1 MKAQSVKTS
10 FQSAGVRCAA
20 TLHLPEGA
28 GPFPA
33 ILMVHGWGGVQDALT
48 LPFHAPFNEA
58 GFAVM
63 KFDYVGWGQ
72 SDGTPR
78 NIINPWHRERDVESA
93 LQHLREQPGIDP
105 RRIVLWGTS
114 FGGGHV
120 VRIAARH
127 PELLGAI
134 VQVPM
139 LDGMAAV
146 KAVPPMRLLRFALTG
161 LMDLLRGKNP
171 IYLPVV
177 GDEGQWSSMDR
188 DGAALAMQKGQQA
201 MVDHLGADAIPYDNR
216 VAARS
221 LLTMGLYRPFKS
233 PKDVTIPLP
242 IVGATRDT
250 VAPFVEKRIRALGN
264 PRIRIETLD
273 ANHFDPYFEPSL
285 SPKSRLSAG
294 FLEQPHDGDSRR
306 PQRGYLAPYWLG
318 ACPVQRL
325 KARVKLLVSE
335 KPSR

>member
-1 MKAQSVKTS
+1 MKARSVKTA

-20 TLHLPEGA
+20 TLHLPEGV

-48 LPFHAPFNEA
+48 LPFYAPFNAA

-63 KFDYVGWGQ
+63 TFDYVGWGQ
-72 SDGTPR
+72 SEGTPR
-78 NIINPWHRERDVESA
+78 NVIDPHHRERDAESA
-93 LQHLREQPGIDP
+93 LQHLREQAGIDP

-120 VRIAARH
+120 VQLAARH

-134 VQVPM
+134 AQVPM

-146 KAVPPMRLLRFALTG
+146 KAEPPLRLARFGWSGLR
-161 LMDLLRGKNP
+161 DLLRGKDP

-177 GDEGQWSSMDR
+177 AGEGEWSSMDR
-188 DGAALAMQKGQQA
+188 DDAALAMQKGLRAMADTLGEQA
-201 MVDHLGADAIPYDNR
+201 LPYDNR

-221 LLTMGLYRPFKS
+221 LLTMGGYRPFKS
-233 PKDVTIPLP
+233 LKDVAIPLL

-250 VAPFVEKRIRALGN
+250 VAPFVEAKLRALNN

-273 ANHFDPYFEPSL
+273 ANHFDPYFEPALSLNLGHQLDFLKSL
-285 SPKSRLSAG
+285 STAT
-294 FLEQPHDGDSRR
+294 H
-306 PQRGYLAPYWLG
+306 
-318 ACPVQRL
+318 
-325 KARVKLLVSE
+325 
-335 KPSR
+335 

>member
-1 MKAQSVKTS
+1 MKTS
-10 FQSAGVRCAA
+10 FQSGGVRCAA
-20 TLHLPEGA
+20 ILHLPEGA

-48 LPFHAPFNEA
+48 LPFYAPFNEA

-63 KFDYVGWGQ
+63 TFDYVGWGQ

-78 NIINPWHRERDVESA
+78 NVINPWHRERDVESA
-93 LQHLREQPGIDP
+93 LQHLREQPRIDP
-105 RRIVLWGTS
+105 RRVVLWGTS

-120 VRIAARH
+120 VQVAARH

-134 VQVPM
+134 TQVPM

-146 KAVPPMRLLRFALTG
+146 KAVPPMRMARFG
-161 LMDLLRGKNP
+161 LSGLADLLRGSKP

-177 GDEGQWSSMDR
+177 AGEGEWSSMDR
-188 DGAALAMQKGQQA
+188 DGAALAMQKGQEA
-201 MVDHLGADAIPYDNR
+201 MVEALGAEALPYDNR

-233 PKDVTIPLP
+233 LKDVTIPLL

-250 VAPFVEKRIRALGN
+250 VAPFVEKRIRELKN
-264 PRIRIETLD
+264 PRIRIEILD
-273 ANHFDPYFEPSL
+273 ANHFEPYFEPALSRNLAYQLEFLKSL
-285 SPKSRLSAG
+285 A
-294 FLEQPHDGDSRR
+294 QT
-306 PQRGYLAPYWLG
+306 
-318 ACPVQRL
+318 
-325 KARVKLLVSE
+325 
-335 KPSR
+335 KP

>member
-1 MKAQSVKTS
+1 VKSS
-10 FQSAGVRCAA
+10 FQSAGVRCAS

-48 LPFHAPFNEA
+48 LPFYAPIIEA

-63 KFDYVGWGQ
+63 TFDYVGWGQ

-78 NIINPWHRERDVESA
+78 NVINPWHRERDVENA
-93 LQHLREQPGIDP
+93 LRHLREQSRIDSA
-105 RRIVLWGTS
+105 RIVLWGTS

-120 VRIAARH
+120 VRLAAQH

-134 VQVPM
+134 AQVPM
-139 LDGMAAV
+139 LDGMAAA
-146 KAVPPMRLLRFALTG
+146 KAVPPMRMARFG
-161 LMDLLRGKNP
+161 LSGLVDLMRGKNP

-177 GDEGQWSSMDR
+177 AAEGEWSSMDR
-188 DGAALAMQKGQQA
+188 DGAALAMEKGMQA
-201 MVDHLGADAIPYDNR
+201 LVEHHGAEAQPYDNR

-233 PKDVTIPLP
+233 LKDITIPLL

-273 ANHFDPYFEPSL
+273 ANHFDPYFEPALSRNLEYQLDFLKGLTAVTHGSRAPDVLSL
-285 SPKSRLSAG
+285 V
-294 FLEQPHDGDSRR
+294 RR
-306 PQRGYLAPYWLG
+306 ATR
-318 ACPVQRL
+318 
-325 KARVKLLVSE
+325 
-335 KPSR
+335 PSRGC

>member
-1 MKAQSVKTS
+1 MALKTY
-10 FQSAGVRCAA
+10 FQSAGVRCAS

-48 LPFHAPFNEA
+48 LPFYAPFNAA

-63 KFDYVGWGQ
+63 TFDYVGWGQ
-72 SDGTPR
+72 SEGMPR
-78 NIINPWHRERDVESA
+78 NVINPWHRERDVESA

-120 VRIAARH
+120 VRLAARH

-134 VQVPM
+134 AQVPM

-146 KAVPPMRLLRFALTG
+146 KAVPPMRMARFGLSGLT
-161 LMDLLRGKNP
+161 DLLRGKNP

-177 GDEGQWSSMDR
+177 AEEGEWSSMDR
-188 DGAALAMQKGQQA
+188 DGAGLAMQKGQQA
-201 MVDHLGADAIPYDNR
+201 MVEHLGAEAIPYDNR

-233 PKDVTIPLP
+233 LRDVTIPLL

-250 VAPFVEKRIRALGN
+250 VAPFVEERIRSLAN

-273 ANHFDPYFEPSL
+273 ANHFDPYFEPAL
-285 SPKSRLSAG
+285 SRNLG
-294 FLEQPHDGDSRR
+294 YQLDFLRTLTAAKD
-306 PQRGYLAPYWLG
+306 
-318 ACPVQRL
+318 
-325 KARVKLLVSE
+325 
-335 KPSR
+335 

>member
-1 MKAQSVKTS
+1 MNPITVPPSHPMKARSVKTS
-10 FQSAGVRCAA
+10 FQSAGVRCAS
-20 TLHLPEGA
+20 TLHLPDGA

-48 LPFHAPFNEA
+48 LPFYAPFNEA
-58 GFAVM
+58 GYAVM
-63 KFDYVGWGQ
+63 TFDYVGWGQ
-72 SDGTPR
+72 SEGTPR
-78 NIINPWHRERDVESA
+78 NVINPWHRERDVESA
-93 LQHLREQPGIDP
+93 VRPLREHPRIDP

-120 VRIAARH
+120 VQLAARH

-134 VQVPM
+134 AQVPM

-146 KAVPPMRLLRFALTG
+146 RAVPPMRMARFGLSGLT
-161 LMDLLRGKNP
+161 DLLRGKNP

-177 GDEGQWSSMDR
+177 ADEGEWSSMDR
-188 DGAALAMQKGQQA
+188 DGAALAMQKGQPA
-201 MVDHLGADAIPYDNR
+201 MVENLGAEALPYDNR

-233 PKDVTIPLP
+233 LKHVTIPML

-273 ANHFDPYFEPSL
+273 AN
-285 SPKSRLSAG
+285 
-294 FLEQPHDGDSRR
+294 
-306 PQRGYLAPYWLG
+306 
-318 ACPVQRL
+318 
-325 KARVKLLVSE
+325 
-335 KPSR
+335 

>member
-1 MKAQSVKTS
+1 MKTS
-10 FQSAGVRCAA
+10 FRSAGVRCSA
-20 TLHLPEGA
+20 TLHLPEGE

-48 LPFHAPFNEA
+48 LPFYAPFNAA

-63 KFDYVGWGQ
+63 TFDYVGWGQ

-78 NIINPWHRERDVESA
+78 NVINPWHRERDVENA
-93 LQHLREQPGIDP
+93 LQHLREQARIDV

-120 VRIAARH
+120 VQLAARH

-134 VQVPM
+134 AQVPM

-146 KAVPPMRLLRFALTG
+146 KAVPPMRMARFGLSGLT
-161 LMDLLRGKNP
+161 DLLRGKHP

-177 GDEGQWSSMDR
+177 ADEGGWSSMDR
-188 DGAALAMQKGQQA
+188 DGAALAMQKGQEA
-201 MVDHLGADAIPYDNR
+201 MVEHLGDEALPYDNR

-233 PKDVTIPLP
+233 LKDVTIPLL

-250 VAPFVEKRIRALGN
+250 VAPFVEKRIRELNN
-264 PRIRIETLD
+264 PQIRIEILD
-273 ANHFDPYFEPSL
+273 ANHFDPYFEPAL
-285 SPKSRLSAG
+285 SRNLG
-294 FLEQPHDGDSRR
+294 CQLEFLKGLTTA
-306 PQRGYLAPYWLG
+306 QR
-318 ACPVQRL
+318 
-325 KARVKLLVSE
+325 
-335 KPSR
+335 

>member
-1 MKAQSVKTS
+1 MKSY
-10 FQSAGVRCAA
+10 FQSGGVRCAA

-48 LPFHAPFNEA
+48 LPFYGPFNAA

-63 KFDYVGWGQ
+63 TFDYVGWGE
-72 SDGTPR
+72 SEGTPR
-78 NIINPWHRERDVESA
+78 NVINPWHRERDVESA
-93 LQHLREQPGIDP
+93 LQHLREQPQIDP

-120 VRIAARH
+120 VKVAARH

-134 VQVPM
+134 TQVPM

-146 KAVPPMRLLRFALTG
+146 KAVPPMRMARFG
-161 LMDLLRGKNP
+161 LSGLADLFRGTKP

-177 GDEGQWSSMDR
+177 AGEGEWSSMDR
-188 DGAALAMQKGQQA
+188 DGAAPAMERGLEA
-201 MVDHLGADAIPYDNR
+201 MVAAFGEKALPYDNR

-233 PKDVTIPLP
+233 LKDVTIPLL

-250 VAPFVEKRIRALGN
+250 VAPFVEERIRSLAN

-273 ANHFDPYFEPSL
+273 ANHFDPYFEPAL
-285 SPKSRLSAG
+285 SRNLGFQLDFLTDLSAVT
-294 FLEQPHDGDSRR
+294 L
-306 PQRGYLAPYWLG
+306 
-318 ACPVQRL
+318 
-325 KARVKLLVSE
+325 
-335 KPSR
+335 

>member
-1 MKAQSVKTS
+1 MKDRSLKTS

-20 TLHLPEGA
+20 TLHLPEGT

-33 ILMVHGWGGVQDALT
+33 ILVVHGWGGVQDALT
-48 LPFHAPFNEA
+48 LPFYAPFNEA

-63 KFDYVGWGQ
+63 TFDYVGWGQ

-78 NIINPWHRERDVESA
+78 NVINPWHRERDVENA
-93 LQHLREQPGIDP
+93 LQHLRDQPQVDP

-120 VRIAARH
+120 VRLAARH

-134 VQVPM
+134 TQVPM

-146 KAVPPMRLLRFALTG
+146 RAVPPMRMARFGLSGLT
-161 LMDLLRGKNP
+161 DLLRGKNP

-177 GDEGQWSSMDR
+177 ADEGEWSSMDR
-188 DGAALAMQKGQQA
+188 DGAAFAMQRGQEA
-201 MVDHLGADAIPYDNR
+201 MVESLGAEALPYDNR

-233 PKDVTIPLP
+233 LKDVTIPLL

-250 VAPFVEKRIRALGN
+250 VAPFVEKRIRDLKN
-264 PRIRIETLD
+264 PRIRIEILD
-273 ANHFDPYFEPSL
+273 ANHFDPYFEPAL
-285 SPKSRLSAG
+285 SENLG
-294 FLEQPHDGDSRR
+294 YQLDFLKT
-306 PQRGYLAPYWLG
+306 LA
-318 ACPVQRL
+318 QT
-325 KARVKLLVSE
+325 
-335 KPSR
+335 KP

>member
-1 MKAQSVKTS
+1 MQVRSAKTS
-10 FQSAGVRCAA
+10 FQSAGVRCSA

-48 LPFHAPFNEA
+48 LPFYAPFNEA

-63 KFDYVGWGQ
+63 TFDYAGWGQ

-78 NIINPWHRERDVESA
+78 NLINPWHRERDVENA
-93 LQHLREQPGIDP
+93 LQHLREQTQIDP
-105 RRIVLWGTS
+105 SRIVLWGTS

-120 VRIAARH
+120 VRLAARH

-134 VQVPM
+134 AQVPM

-146 KAVPPMRLLRFALTG
+146 KAVPPLRLLRFGLCG
-161 LMDLLRGKNP
+161 LMDLLRGNDP

-177 GDEGQWSSMDR
+177 GSEGEWSSMDR

-201 MVDHLGADAIPYDNR
+201 MIESLGPEAPPYDNR

-233 PKDVTIPLP
+233 LKDVTIPLL

-250 VAPFVEKRIRALGN
+250 VAPFVEKRIRELNN
-264 PRIRIETLD
+264 PRIRIQILD
-273 ANHFDPYFEPSL
+273 ANHFDPYFEPAL
-285 SPKSRLSAG
+285 SRNLGYQLDFLKGLSTAK
-294 FLEQPHDGDSRR
+294 R
-306 PQRGYLAPYWLG
+306 
-318 ACPVQRL
+318 
-325 KARVKLLVSE
+325 
-335 KPSR
+335 

>member
-1 MKAQSVKTS
+1 MKARPVKTA

-20 TLHLPEGA
+20 TLHLPEGP

-33 ILMVHGWGGVQDALT
+33 VLMIHGWGGVQDALT
-48 LPFHAPFNEA
+48 LPFYAPFNDV

-63 KFDYVGWGQ
+63 TFDYAGWGQ

-78 NIINPWHRERDVESA
+78 NVINPWHRERDVERA
-93 LQHLREQPGIDP
+93 LQHLREQAQIDS

-120 VRIAARH
+120 VRVAARH

-134 VQVPM
+134 AQVPM

-146 KAVPPMRLLRFALTG
+146 KAVPAMRMARFGLSGLT
-161 LMDLLRGKNP
+161 DLLRGKDP

-177 GDEGQWSSMDR
+177 ADEGAWSSMDR
-188 DGAALAMQKGQQA
+188 DGAALAMRKGQQA
-201 MVDHLGADAIPYDNR
+201 MVDHLGPEAIPYDNR

-233 PKDVTIPLP
+233 LKDIAIPLL
-242 IVGATRDT
+242 IVGAKHDT
-250 VAPFVEKRIRALGN
+250 VAPFVEKRIRTLGN
-264 PRIRIETLD
+264 SRIRIETLD

-285 SPKSRLSAG
+285 SRNLGYQLDFLKSLATT
-294 FLEQPHDGDSRR
+294 
-306 PQRGYLAPYWLG
+306 QR
-318 ACPVQRL
+318 
-325 KARVKLLVSE
+325 
-335 KPSR
+335 